1 MPRPQALV
9 SENKPRL
16 ARKNSEIQE
25 EGDDNQDVNRVGQA
39 KSADAGLGDFLGGLK
54 LPELPEL
61 PLPEL
66 PNFPALPSLFGGS
79 KDSAAKSKSDNG
91 QAIPVSLG
99 IKPDTDVSSNIILET
114 VSTVVIGFFVF

>member
-1 MPRPQALV
+1 MPRLPRPQALV
-9 SENKPRL
+9 SENKPRF

-54 LPELPEL
+54 LPD
-61 PLPEL
+61 LPEL
-66 PNFPALPSLFGGS
+66 PNFPTLPSLFGGS

-99 IKPDTDVSSNIILET
+99 IKPDTDVSST
-114 VSTVVIGFFVF
+114 